1 MPHIME
7 RLDAFLSSPR
17 AVAAA
22 ATFCNIGKATAAD
35 FYSRHGSFVML
46 PATLAL
52 V

>member
-1 MPHIME
+1 ME

-22 ATFCNIGKATAAD
+22 ASYRNIGKATAAQ
-35 FYSRHGSFVML
+35 FYSRHGFFVML